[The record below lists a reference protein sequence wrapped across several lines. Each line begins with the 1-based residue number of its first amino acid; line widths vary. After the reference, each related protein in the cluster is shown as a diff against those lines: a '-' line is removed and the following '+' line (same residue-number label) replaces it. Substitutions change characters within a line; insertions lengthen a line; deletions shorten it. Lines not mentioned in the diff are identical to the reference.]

1 MVIGGFNQGM
11 QPIVGYNYGACKFD
25 RVLRALW
32 TTVGCA
38 VAVMSVAFIL
48 SQTIPDKIASLFVK
62 ADDAHAE
69 ELIAIAAHAMRTVM
83 FVFPIVGFQIVASN
97 FFQYIKRAKRAIVLS
112 MTRQLI
118 FLVPLLWYL
127 SDIYGTDGV
136 WLSMPIADG
145 LASLLAAVLLFF
157 EVRRLRRM
165 QARLDQFDSDCS
177 NN

>member
-1 MVIGGFNQGM
+1 M

-38 VAVMSVAFIL
+38 VAVMSVACLL
-48 SQTIPDKIASLFVK
+48 SQTIPDKIAALFVK
-62 ADDAHAE
+62 VDDPHAE
-69 ELIAIAAHAMRTVM
+69 ELIAIAAQAMRTVM
-83 FVFPIVGFQIVASN
+83 IVFPIVGFQIVASN

-118 FLVPLLWYL
+118 FLIPLLLWL
-127 SDIYGTDGV
+127 PDVLGTDGV
-136 WLSMPIADG
+136 WLSMPIADS
-145 LASLLAAVLLFF
+145 LASLLAAVLLIF

-165 QARLDQFDSDCS
+165 QSRLDHFNSDCS